1 LTWGRV
7 DKSERWWVLLKT
19 LEEEEAAAAAAAAA
33 PNSINKCEFLK
44 IYIY

>member
-19 LEEEEAAAAAAAAA
+19 LEEEEAAAAAA